1 MATLY
6 ISFVIPFAPI
16 DKRAVMLKTLAMCVN
31 IALLSRLFRVS
42 DGHRLRPR
50 RDSPRAR

>member
-31 IALLSRLFRVS
+31 IALLSRLFRLVFIAIYGLCLVLMPS
-42 DGHRLRPR
+42 
-50 RDSPRAR
+50 